1 MLQTIESM
9 RDDFKDKV
17 ILKAKI
23 RDQIVGSVRAKQTDT
38 TCFIGRLIVEPIYQG
53 RGIGKKLLQ
62 SIENVFPNASV
73 YELFTG
79 QKSLF
84 NREFYKRAGYIEVEE
99 YDAPD
104 GTRMIKLRKYKL

>member
-1 MLQTIESM
+1 MQKRAYIQEVELNDNNFNIPPMLQTIESM

-53 RGIGKKLLQ
+53 RGIGKNCSSQ
-62 SIENVFPNASV
+62 
-73 YELFTG
+73 
-79 QKSLF
+79 
-84 NREFYKRAGYIEVEE
+84 
-99 YDAPD
+99 
-104 GTRMIKLRKYKL
+104 